1 MGIKRDEERMKTLN
15 DFESNQEFVD
25 YIKINEVAYYND
37 LLDYVVEL
45 NDDNEDPE
53 ITYTLDV
60 VIDDSELFYRW
71 YEVL

>member
-1 MGIKRDEERMKTLN
+1 MKTLN

-71 YEVL
+71 YEML